1 MTTQGTDPAETTD
14 AAHPA
19 ASPPAAARPGDPG
32 APPVVLYD
40 GVCGLCNGMVGFT
53 VKHDRA
59 ARYRFAA
66 LQSDFGRER
75 LRGMGLPEDALDT
88 VVLVKDGRGYVKS
101 RAVLEIARGLGM
113 PWRLAAAGAVVP
125 SGLAD
130 GVYAWV
136 ARNRYRWFGRH
147 DACPIP
153 SPEVRSRFIA

>member
-1 MTTQGTDPAETTD
+1 MTTPGIEPAGSAPSTAPATAPQ
-14 AAHPA
+14 AA
-19 ASPPAAARPGDPG
+19 PGEPG
-32 APPVVLYD
+32 GPPVVLYD

-75 LRGMGLPEDALDT
+75 LRGLGLPEDALDS

-113 PWRLAAAGAVVP
+113 PWRLAAAGTALP
-125 SGLAD
+125 AALAD
-130 GVYAWV
+130 AAYAWV

-153 SPEVRSRFIA
+153 SPEVRSRFIL